1 MDKIYWDRMEK
12 DFNDVS
18 ISNVWV
24 FRRKKTKR
32 SVCAKRRKVESPKRW
47 MNPARRLEC
56 VSLTISLMKWKP
68 NWPLCPRASMILTMP
83 FTVLPLA
90 FSWWAAPMNRLLLFF
105 LWKEFFLFLF
115 LFSFFFLS
123 ADDYF
128 LLFFSTEVIVVNI
141 MPDFESRYTLDCND
155 MSKVKKWNY
164 VWIDW
169 MFYAGIRINETMN
182 DFGYMWRVVQVVRDY
197 ETRKARI
204 KELSNAINRISD
216 RASLIEQKM
225 YLSTTF
231 ADIIWL
237 FWLITEP
244 V

>member
-1 MDKIYWDRMEK
+1 MSQFRMFGCL
-12 DFNDVS
+12 DG
-18 ISNVWV
+18 
-24 FRRKKTKR
+24 
-32 SVCAKRRKVESPKRW
+32 KRRSGAFVPRGEKSSRPSAGWIPQDDWSASVWRSLWWNESQIGRFAHVPQWYWRCHSQCFRSHSADGPRRW
-47 MNPARRLEC
+47 TGC
-56 VSLTISLMKWKP
+56 SS
-68 NWPLCPRASMILTMP
+68 
-83 FTVLPLA
+83 
-90 FSWWAAPMNRLLLFF
+90 FSSGRSSFI
-105 LWKEFFLFLF
+105 
-115 LFSFFFLS
+115 FFFFFPFFFS

>member
-1 MDKIYWDRMEK
+1 LCQEAKSRVAQALDESRKTTGVRQFDDLSDEMKAK
-12 DFNDVS
+12 LAALPTCLNDIDDAIHS
-18 ISNVWV
+18 AS
-24 FRRKKTKR
+24 
-32 SVCAKRRKVESPKRW
+32 
-47 MNPARRLEC
+47 ARIQLMGRADEQVAPLFPLEG
-56 VSLTISLMKWKP
+56 
-68 NWPLCPRASMILTMP
+68 
-83 FTVLPLA
+83 VLS
-90 FSWWAAPMNRLLLFF
+90 FSFSFF
-105 LWKEFFLFLF
+105 L
-115 LFSFFFLS
+115 FFLS